1 MTQFMLQ
8 VSIITPA
15 KKVLEAE
22 AESVTLPS
30 VDGEITILPHHDK
43 LLTMLEEGIITIRK
57 AKGDEDT
64 LAIGG
69 GYAQTNGSEISILV
83 SRAYGQDEI
92 DEKLTQE
99 ALQKAQKI
107 MSESADEKERVD
119 AASIMRR
126 SLVDIKLLEKI
137 RKHRK

>member
-1 MTQFMLQ
+1 MLQ